1 LQYKHKIWTGDKVL
15 INELKEKG
23 LDICVTTEELI
34 LKRYKKL

>member
-15 INELKEKG
+15 INGLKEKG